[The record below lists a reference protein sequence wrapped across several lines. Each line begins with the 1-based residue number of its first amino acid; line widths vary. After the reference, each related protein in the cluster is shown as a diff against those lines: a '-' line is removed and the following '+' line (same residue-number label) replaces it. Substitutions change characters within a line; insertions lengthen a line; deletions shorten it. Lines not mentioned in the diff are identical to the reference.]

1 MVTAVAEDRQVVG
14 NLLALEHV
22 NIAVPDQ
29 ALAMRFYVDGLGFVD
44 DPNSSSGTSTV
55 WLDLGFTQFHL
66 PRGDAQV
73 VRGHVG
79 IVIPD
84 REALIER
91 LHVVAADLA
100 DTRFSFGEGDG
111 FVDVTSPWGNWLR
124 CFSPEAASGVP
135 SGIAY
140 VEFEVPNGAA
150 AGIASFYAELLG
162 AVTEVANDDG
172 ATIARCGV
180 GSAQELIFREVD
192 EALPAYDG
200 HHVQIYLED
209 IEGPR
214 QALSEFGL
222 VYEHNSTTQYRFK
235 DLVDPTTST
244 VLFTVEHEIRSTA
257 HPLFARLLEKRS
269 IS

>member
-1 MVTAVAEDRQVVG
+1 MCPIATRRRDQMVTAVAEDRQVVG

-29 ALAMRFYVDGLGFVD
+29 ALAMRFYVDGL
-44 DPNSSSGTSTV
+44 
-55 WLDLGFTQFHL
+55 
-66 PRGDAQV
+66 
-73 VRGHVG
+73 
-79 IVIPD
+79 
-84 REALIER
+84 
-91 LHVVAADLA
+91 
-100 DTRFSFGEGDG
+100 G

-200 HHVQIYLED
+200 HHVQLSLED

-214 QALSEFGL
+214 KALSEFGL